1 MFSGRNGFS
10 GPKATP
16 SGACILSLMQY
27 FDVCRVQ
34 GIVSGLRS
42 KKTAQEWAIVAE
54 LRIICQA
61 VSLVSQSRPVIQLR
75 AAPNRRW
82 SGVQEPYHL
91 DEHNREC
98 LAIGLVTLAFRSLNS
113 LMRPFAQMPR
123 GFCRLV
129 MSGGGAGYRT
139 H

>member
-1 MFSGRNGFS
+1 MRFGTRSLYDKHTRQSAAKHQTQWPLF
-10 GPKATP
+10 TP
-16 SGACILSLMQY
+16 RIRSL
-27 FDVCRVQ
+27 
-34 GIVSGLRS
+34 IALRL
-42 KKTAQEWAIVAE
+42 T
-54 LRIICQA
+54 
-61 VSLVSQSRPVIQLR
+61 QSRPVIQLR